1 MTLPTVVVSAKG
13 AARWRQGHPWIYRSD
28 VLTTGRTP
36 AGPVRVTDRSGRF
49 LGQALFS
56 PASEIRLRLLTRDA
70 EPLDGAWWRARVAA
84 AAARRDHLLP
94 ETTAYRVVHAEG
106 DGLPSLIVDRYADV
120 VVAQVLSAGLEA
132 VRPAVLEAI
141 QDVLEPRGVLLR
153 NDASVRRHERLPL
166 EIVEVAGSVPQTV
179 EVREG
184 RIRYLV
190 SPREGQK
197 TGAFLD
203 QRENRLLLAGL
214 AQGDALDVF
223 TYQGLFALHMARRC
237 AGVLAV
243 DSSPAALAQARRNA
257 ELNGR
262 GNVEWREAN
271 AFDLLR
277 ALEREGRRFDAI
289 VLDPPAFAKQKSA
302 LRRALAGYKEINLR
316 ALRLLQPSGLL
327 YTASCSFHVDRA
339 AFLDMLADAA
349 ADSGRRVA
357 LEQATGQSSD
367 HPELLTVPET
377 GYLKG
382 AVVRALD

>member
-1 MTLPTVVVSAKG
+1 MPTVVVSAKG

-36 AGPVRVTDRSGRF
+36 AGSVRVTDRSGRF

-56 PASEIRLRLLTRDA
+56 PASEIRLRLLTREE
-70 EPLDGAWWRARVAA
+70 EPVTGAWWRARVEA
-84 AAARRDHLLP
+84 AAARRAGLTP

-106 DGLPSLIVDRYADV
+106 DGLPSLVVDRYGDV
-120 VVAQVLSAGLEA
+120 VVAQILSAGLEA
-132 VRPAVLEAI
+132 VRPLVLEAI
-141 QDVLEPRGVLLR
+141 REVLRPEGVLLR
-153 NDASVRRHERLPL
+153 NDASVRRHEGLPL
-166 EIVEVAGSVPQTV
+166 EIVEVQGSVPETL
-179 EVREG
+179 EVRECG
-184 RIRYLV
+184 IRYLV
-190 SPREGQK
+190 SPRAGQK

-203 QRENRLLLAGL
+203 QRDNRVLMGRL

-223 TYQGLFALHMARRC
+223 TYQGLFALHVGLRC

-243 DSSPAALAQARRNA
+243 DSSTAALDLARRNA

-262 GNVEWREAN
+262 RNVEWREAN

-277 ALEREGRRFDAI
+277 ALEREGRTFGTI

-302 LRRALAGYKEINLR
+302 VPRALAGYKEINLR
-316 ALRLLQPSGLL
+316 ALRLLEPGGVL

-339 AFLDMLADAA
+339 AFLGMLAAAA

-357 LEQATGQSSD
+357 LERVTGQSGD

-382 AVVRALD
+382 AVLRALD